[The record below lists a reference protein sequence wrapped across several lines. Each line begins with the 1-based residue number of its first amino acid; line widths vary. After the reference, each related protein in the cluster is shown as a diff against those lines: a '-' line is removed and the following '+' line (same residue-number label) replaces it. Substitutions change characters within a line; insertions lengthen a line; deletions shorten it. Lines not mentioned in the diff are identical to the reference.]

1 MWLVGTKVSRLFAL
15 SKNVTI
21 FGILKEDKNM
31 DFLLNVFLILGKFF
45 IHKCRRLEIQP
56 LLVIF
61 KKELKLYCRS
71 VELVEKKAA
80 ERLADMISA
89 LNLFDESL

>member
-1 MWLVGTKVSRLFAL
+1 MRFTWLVGTKVSRLFAL
-15 SKNVTI
+15 SKNDK
-21 FGILKEDKNM
+21 KEDKNM

-45 IHKCRRLEIQP
+45 IPKCRRLEIQP

-80 ERLADMISA
+80 ETLADIISA

>member
-1 MWLVGTKVSRLFAL
+1 
-15 SKNVTI
+15 
-21 FGILKEDKNM
+21 M

-45 IHKCRRLEIQP
+45 IHKCSSLKIQP

>member
-1 MWLVGTKVSRLFAL
+1 
-15 SKNVTI
+15 
-21 FGILKEDKNM
+21 M

-45 IHKCRRLEIQP
+45 TRKCRCLKIQP

-71 VELVEKKAA
+71 VELVERKTCRHDQCLKPF
-80 ERLADMISA
+80 
-89 LNLFDESL
+89 FDESL